1 MSHCHRACAGC
12 VGASCPAAKFASLGK
27 VPLTYPRDSDKPVT
41 ARSARCNGCGKY
53 QPIVMVIDGRKY
65 CEACG
70 QVIWDKWQARGGS
83 ACTIKATDDGPVFEL
98 SDDGSNG

>member
-1 MSHCHRACAGC
+1 
-12 VGASCPAAKFASLGK
+12 
-27 VPLTYPRDSDKPVT
+27 
-41 ARSARCNGCGKY
+41 
-53 QPIVMVIDGRKY
+53 MVIDGRKY

-83 ACTIKATDDGPVFEL
+83 SCTIKATDDGPVFEL